1 MKFLPALL
9 LPLSA
14 GADSGPA
21 AASDSAVL
29 RVQAASSLT
38 NVFDELGALWTQQ
51 GGMPV
56 RFSYAASSTLA
67 RQLDAGARP
76 EAAQFLAF
84 LKSPAAQAVFR
95 KYGFSAPPP

>member
-76 EAAQFLAF
+76 EAAQ
-84 LKSPAAQAVFR
+84 AVFR